1 MKTLSTD
8 AAAAAL
14 GVDRKTLDNALA
26 REARSLIGNGRRGK
40 SRRIPLPVLERLAI
54 AFVLTRDLGVGLAKG
69 LALAEQIVTADGA
82 PVPFGSLGKLS
93 FDAAR
98 LSRALER
105 AIGDVLESTAE
116 PPRGRP
122 RS

>member
-1 MKTLSTD
+1 MKTLSTY
-8 AAAAAL
+8 AAATAL

-26 REARSLIGNGRRGK
+26 REARQLIGGGRRGR

-54 AFVLTRDLGVGLAKG
+54 AFILTRDLGVGLARG
-69 LALAEQIVTADGA
+69 LDLAEQIVNADGR
-82 PVPFGSLGKLS
+82 PVSFGSLGELS
-93 FDAAR
+93 FDTAR

-105 AIGDVLESTAE
+105 SIGDVLESTAE
-116 PPRGRP
+116 PLRGRR